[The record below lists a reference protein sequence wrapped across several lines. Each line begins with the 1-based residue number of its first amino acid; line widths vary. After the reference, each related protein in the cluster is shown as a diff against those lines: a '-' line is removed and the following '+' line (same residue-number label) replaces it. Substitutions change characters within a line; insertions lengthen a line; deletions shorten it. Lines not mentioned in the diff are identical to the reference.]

1 MPREFP
7 KLFNENAA
15 ADLIGVR
22 PQTLSVWRSTKR
34 YPLPYV
40 RVGRLIY
47 YRESDLLAFLDSR
60 LVTPLT
66 VDVEL

>member
-7 KLFNENAA
+7 KLFNEDAA
-15 ADLIGVR
+15 AEMIGVR

-47 YRESDLLAFLDSR
+47 YREQDLLAFIDSR
-60 LVTPLT
+60 LVTPLA
-66 VDVEL
+66 VDMRV

>member
-7 KLFNENAA
+7 KLLNEDAA
-15 ADLIGVR
+15 ADLLGVR
-22 PQTLSVWRSTKR
+22 PQTLTTWRSTKR

-47 YRESDLLAFLDSR
+47 YREADLLAFLDSR
-60 LVTPLT
+60 LVTPT
-66 VDVEL
+66 AVDVHL

>member
-1 MPREFP
+1 MARELP
-7 KLFNENAA
+7 KLFNEITAA
-15 ADLIGVR
+15 EMIGVR

-47 YRESDLLAFLDSR
+47 YREADLLAFLDSR

-66 VDVEL
+66 V

>member
-1 MPREFP
+1 MAREFP
-7 KLFNENAA
+7 KLLNENAA

-66 VDVEL
+66 VDLHL